1 MVYHLTEGTKELY
14 YKAKSQMS
22 LYMTVRVDELMSEYD
37 LPMIEAQDQ
46 ARKEMQDLAKA
57 IFLEM
62 ED

>member
-22 LYMTVRVDELMSEYD
+22 LYMTVRVDEIMSEYD

-46 ARKEMQDLAKA
+46 ARKEMQDLAMA

>member
-22 LYMTVRVDELMSEYD
+22 LFMTIRTDELMSEYD
-37 LPMIEAQDQ
+37 LQMIEAQDQ
-46 ARKEMQDLAKA
+46 ARKEMQTLAKA